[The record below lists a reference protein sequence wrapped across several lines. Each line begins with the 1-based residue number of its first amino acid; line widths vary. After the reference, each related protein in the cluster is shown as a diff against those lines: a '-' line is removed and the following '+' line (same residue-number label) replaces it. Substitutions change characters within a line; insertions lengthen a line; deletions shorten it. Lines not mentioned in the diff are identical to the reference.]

1 MTPTPEASPGA
12 DPRDSELL
20 ASFHA
25 YFRRHNL
32 RTDNGLDRATVGRR
46 LNYADGTAVYRY
58 LNIEKWGG
66 GNLAKF
72 EKRLAA
78 FLSNELRL
86 LGGGDLVN
94 DSKSFVI
101 PSVFAFLD
109 HARRGKMISVGYGEA
124 GAGKTC
130 ACMLYT
136 AAHRSSTLYLHVW
149 EWTSGKGALTAELV
163 RLLDIEPR
171 EKESPAQALARH
183 LRDRE
188 MMLVLDNAHELK
200 FSARKFL
207 ADLADF
213 SGVPIA
219 LIGNVEISAQWA
231 RVPQHKRRALLKRDV
246 TLDLYD
252 ENAKYN
258 TADATLTHL
267 MERHLPDL
275 ADNNDLRREMLKI
288 LTAKRSGACG
298 SVVAHAHHTR
308 LMMAGGIK
316 DPLKAFRSAQ
326 TQLLSEAA

>member
-1 MTPTPEASPGA
+1 MNPTSETSNGA
-12 DPRDSELL
+12 DPRDGELL

-32 RTDNGLDRATVGRR
+32 RTDNGTDRATVGRR
-46 LNYADGTAVYRY
+46 LSYADGTAVYRY
-58 LNIEKWGG
+58 LNIEKWAGG
-66 GNLAKF
+66 TLEKF

-78 FLSNELRL
+78 FLNNELRL

-101 PSVFAFLD
+101 PSVFAFLN
-109 HARRGKMISVGYGEA
+109 HARRGRMISVGHGEA

-130 ACMLYT
+130 ACLLY
-136 AAHRSSTLYLHVW
+136 AAQHRSNTVYHHVW

-163 RLLDIEPR
+163 KLLEIEPR
-171 EKESPAQALARH
+171 AKESPAQALARH
-183 LRDRE
+183 LRDRD

-200 FSARKFL
+200 FSSRKFL

-219 LIGNVEISAQWA
+219 LIGNVEIIAQWA

-252 ENAKYN
+252 DNAKKN
-258 TADATLTHL
+258 TAEATLGHL

-275 ADNNDLRREMLKI
+275 ADNAAVRREMMKI
-288 LTAKRSGACG
+288 LQTKRSGACG

-308 LMMAGGIK
+308 LMLAGGIT
-316 DPLKAFRSAQ
+316 DPLKAFQSAQ
-326 TQLLSEAA
+326 TQLLEAA